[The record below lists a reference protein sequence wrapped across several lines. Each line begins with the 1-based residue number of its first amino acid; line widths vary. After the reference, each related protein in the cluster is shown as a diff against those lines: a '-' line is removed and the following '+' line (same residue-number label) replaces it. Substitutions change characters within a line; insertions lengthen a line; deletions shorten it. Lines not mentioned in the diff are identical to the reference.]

1 VWPDQSGRSHRLA
14 GLSRVV
20 VGRVE
25 LATLIGDVLVV
36 AGWHG
41 VDPAAPGADA
51 YPRAS
56 RVDARVLE
64 LPSPPPELAPPTSG
78 DGSRAFLALLDGGS
92 PSGPLV
98 VGVGRVGLLLLPEHL
113 DGAMVDLPT
122 FVDGALVGA
131 GPQVRA
137 SAAHFLAQ
145 VAPLHAGPEALQV
158 ADQLRGAAEL
168 LVDRLPGSVI
178 SPGIPI
184 GLCVDQLLGLD
195 EHTFYLRG
203 WARVGDGAEGLRTHL
218 SLRSPE
224 GARAELDE
232 IVVRFPR
239 PDVEAFYEAS
249 RTVRDNA
256 RSGFLACVRL
266 DAPSRLR
273 DGWVVELND
282 GAGNACEAPAPAV
295 VDDQEIA
302 RTTVLG
308 DLTTMESLPGADR
321 PGRRLMASLAHPAL
335 SALQDR
341 RCGPGAVSH
350 SIVEV
355 IQHGTPPAAADV
367 SVVVPFYRRIDFLEH
382 QMAAFAADPELCRA
396 DLVYVLDSPEL
407 ARDARTLA
415 RELYPLHG
423 VPFRL
428 VLLRRNLGFAG
439 ATNAGA
445 SLATGRLLLLLNS
458 DVLPDEPGW
467 LSALVAE
474 HDALPEVGAVGPK
487 LLYEDDSIQHAGMW
501 FDKPPGATTWAN
513 LHYYKGLSRHFP
525 PADLK
530 RQVPAVT
537 GAAMLLSRTLYFD
550 VGGLAGSFV
559 QGDFEDSDLCLRL
572 RERGLACWYI
582 PSVELYHLEG
592 QSYPDELR
600 RTVAAYNGW
609 LQTMTW
615 DAELRA
621 LMAEQ
626 AAGFPAPV
634 PDRVPEL
641 VPGPLPVTAQLVP
654 AQAVSP
660 PRRSRAAEPQPAP
673 AVVPA
678 RRSSRKR
685 LTQPQR

>member
-1 VWPDQSGRSHRLA
+1 MWPDQSGRSHRLA

-256 RSGFLACVRL
+256 RSGF
-266 DAPSRLR
+266 RLR
-273 DGWVVELND
+273 
-282 GAGNACEAPAPAV
+282 APRRPEPV
-295 VDDQEIA
+295 A
-302 RTTVLG
+302 RRLG
-308 DLTTMESLPGADR
+308 RRAQRRRRQRLRGTSPGSRRR
-321 PGRRLMASLAHPAL
+321 PGDRAHH
-335 SALQDR
+335 
-341 RCGPGAVSH
+341 GPG
-350 SIVEV
+350 
-355 IQHGTPPAAADV
+355 
-367 SVVVPFYRRIDFLEH
+367 
-382 QMAAFAADPELCRA
+382 
-396 DLVYVLDSPEL
+396 
-407 ARDARTLA
+407 
-415 RELYPLHG
+415 
-423 VPFRL
+423 
-428 VLLRRNLGFAG
+428 
-439 ATNAGA
+439 
-445 SLATGRLLLLLNS
+445 
-458 DVLPDEPGW
+458 
-467 LSALVAE
+467 
-474 HDALPEVGAVGPK
+474 
-487 LLYEDDSIQHAGMW
+487 
-501 FDKPPGATTWAN
+501 
-513 LHYYKGLSRHFP
+513 
-525 PADLK
+525 
-530 RQVPAVT
+530 
-537 GAAMLLSRTLYFD
+537 
-550 VGGLAGSFV
+550 
-559 QGDFEDSDLCLRL
+559 
-572 RERGLACWYI
+572 
-582 PSVELYHLEG
+582 
-592 QSYPDELR
+592 
-600 RTVAAYNGW
+600 
-609 LQTMTW
+609 
-615 DAELRA
+615 
-621 LMAEQ
+621 
-626 AAGFPAPV
+626 
-634 PDRVPEL
+634 
-641 VPGPLPVTAQLVP
+641 
-654 AQAVSP
+654 
-660 PRRSRAAEPQPAP
+660 
-673 AVVPA
+673 
-678 RRSSRKR
+678 
-685 LTQPQR
+685 

>member
-355 IQHGTPPAAADV
+355 IQHGTLPAASDV
-367 SVVVPFYRRIDFLEH
+367 SVVVPLYRRIDFLEH

-474 HDALPEVGAVGPK
+474 HDALPESA
-487 LLYEDDSIQHAGMW
+487 
-501 FDKPPGATTWAN
+501 
-513 LHYYKGLSRHFP
+513 
-525 PADLK
+525 
-530 RQVPAVT
+530 
-537 GAAMLLSRTLYFD
+537 
-550 VGGLAGSFV
+550 
-559 QGDFEDSDLCLRL
+559 
-572 RERGLACWYI
+572 
-582 PSVELYHLEG
+582 PSVP
-592 QSYPDELR
+592 SCCT
-600 RTVAAYNGW
+600 RT
-609 LQTMTW
+609 TPSST
-615 DAELRA
+615 
-621 LMAEQ
+621 
-626 AAGFPAPV
+626 PAC
-634 PDRVPEL
+634 
-641 VPGPLPVTAQLVP
+641 GST
-654 AQAVSP
+654 SP
-660 PRRSRAAEPQPAP
+660 
-673 AVVPA
+673 PA
-678 RRSSRKR
+678 RRRGRTCTTTRGCHGTSRPLTSSARSLR
-685 LTQPQR
+685 SPAPPCCCRAPSTSTSAAWPARSCRATSRTPTCACGCASGGWPAGTSRPSSYTTSRASPIPTSCAAPLPPTTAGCRP

>member
-1 VWPDQSGRSHRLA
+1 
-14 GLSRVV
+14 
-20 VGRVE
+20 
-25 LATLIGDVLVV
+25 
-36 AGWHG
+36 
-41 VDPAAPGADA
+41 
-51 YPRAS
+51 
-56 RVDARVLE
+56 
-64 LPSPPPELAPPTSG
+64 
-78 DGSRAFLALLDGGS
+78 
-92 PSGPLV
+92 
-98 VGVGRVGLLLLPEHL
+98 
-113 DGAMVDLPT
+113 M
-122 FVDGALVGA
+122 
-131 GPQVRA
+131 
-137 SAAHFLAQ
+137 
-145 VAPLHAGPEALQV
+145 
-158 ADQLRGAAEL
+158 
-168 LVDRLPGSVI
+168 
-178 SPGIPI
+178 
-184 GLCVDQLLGLD
+184 
-195 EHTFYLRG
+195 
-203 WARVGDGAEGLRTHL
+203 GDGAEGLRAHL

-232 IVVRFPR
+232 IIIRFPR

-249 RTVRDNA
+249 RTVRENA

-266 DAPSRLR
+266 DTPSRLR
-273 DGWVVELND
+273 DGWVVELTD

-321 PGRRLMASLAHPAL
+321 PGRRLMASLAYPAM
-335 SALQDR
+335 SALQAR
-341 RCGPGAVSH
+341 RCGPDAVTQ

-355 IQHGTPPAAADV
+355 IQHGTPPAAPDV
-367 SVVVPFYRRIDFLEH
+367 SVVVPLYRRIDFLEH

-415 RELYPLHG
+415 RELFPLHG

-458 DVLPDEPGW
+458 DVLPDQPGW
-467 LSALVAE
+467 LSALVSA
-474 HDALPEVGAVGPK
+474 HDALPDVGAVGPK

-501 FDKPPGATTWAN
+501 FDKVEGATTWAN
-513 LHYYKGLSRHFP
+513 LHYYKGLARHFP
-525 PADLK
+525 PADVM
-530 RQVPAVT
+530 RRVPAVT
-537 GAAMLLSRTLYFD
+537 GAAMLLARSLYAD

-609 LQTMTW
+609 LQTTTW

-621 LMAEQ
+621 VMAEQ
-626 AAGFPAPV
+626 AAGLTAPV
-634 PDRVPEL
+634 PDA
-641 VPGPLPVTAQLVP
+641 T
-654 AQAVSP
+654 
-660 PRRSRAAEPQPAP
+660 AP
-673 AVVPA
+673 ATPPSAQSPRSAQSPAAAPEPESVVVPA
-678 RRSSRKR
+678 RRSARAR
-685 LTQPQR
+685 LTEPQR